1 MAKKFTLGKGL
12 SALIPDEL
20 DEVVEENSKIL
31 ISINKI
37 KSDEEQPRK
46 SFDSEKIAELAES
59 IKTHGIIQP
68 LILRKNNEDQYIIVA
83 GERRWRAA
91 KMAGL
96 KEIPAIIM
104 ELSSRDIL
112 EISLIENI
120 QRQDLNPIEEAL
132 AYKKLLN
139 DFKITQEELSKRI
152 GKSRVT
158 IANTIRLTNLDERV
172 QQYIV
177 ESIITEGHGRA
188 LLAISDNEKQYEIA
202 QKVIDEKL
210 SVRELEK
217 LIKKINDSEQK
228 EKVEES
234 LDRLNPYYKEVK
246 NQLQNYFGT
255 KVNILNKRNKGKI
268 EIEYYSEED
277 LQRILDIINM

>member
-12 SALIPDEL
+12 SALIPE
-20 DEVVEENSKIL
+20 EVEENVEQNSKML

-68 LILRKNNEDQYIIVA
+68 LILRKYMDDQYIIVA

-96 KEIPAIIM
+96 KEVPVVIM
-104 ELSSRDIL
+104 ELTDRDIL
-112 EISLIENI
+112 EVSLIENI
-120 QRQDLNPIEEAL
+120 QRQDLNPIEEAI
-132 AYKKLLN
+132 AYRKLLN
-139 DFKITQEELSKRI
+139 DFNITQEELSKRI
-152 GKSRVT
+152 GKSRVA
-158 IANTIRLTNLDERV
+158 IANTIRLTNLDDRV
-172 QQYIV
+172 QQYII

-188 LLAISDNEKQYEIA
+188 ILAISDKQKQYELA
-202 QKVIDEKL
+202 QQVIDEKL

-217 LIKKINDSEQK
+217 LIKRFTEEEGK
-228 EKVEES
+228 ERIIWS
-234 LDRLNPYYKEVK
+234 SDLNPYYKEITS
-246 NQLQNYFGT
+246 QLQNYFGT
-255 KVNILNKRNKGKI
+255 KVNILNKKNKGKI

-277 LQRILDIINM
+277 LQRILDIMNMQ